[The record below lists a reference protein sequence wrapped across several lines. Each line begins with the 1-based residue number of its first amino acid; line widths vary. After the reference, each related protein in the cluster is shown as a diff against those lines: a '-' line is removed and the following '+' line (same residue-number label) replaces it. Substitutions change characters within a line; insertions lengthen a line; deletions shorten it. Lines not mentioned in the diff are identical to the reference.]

1 MSVTDSPVTA
11 TLRKVAVIGNP
22 NTGKSTLFNALTGM
36 QSRTGNFPGV
46 TVEKKIGRLHLD
58 NRVVDLID
66 LPGTYSLS
74 PRTPDEMVSVDVLL
88 GRQKDVGEVDAI
100 VCIVDASNL
109 ERNLYL
115 VSQVL
120 DLGLPAI
127 LVLNMWDVAQ
137 ARQVSID
144 VEGLRQRLGMQVI
157 VCEAHRRMGVHELRQ
172 AIIHSDTLVAPIRP
186 MPFPEE
192 FYAECGLLKKT
203 LTALGSRKLPFYL
216 IERLLIDVDGHV
228 EIQLA
233 AEHGEGLTS
242 VLKDA
247 RARLRES
254 GCRVPI
260 VEAKARYRWARE
272 ILDGVASV
280 PRTRVT
286 TRSDRIDRVLTH
298 RFIGLLFF
306 AAVMFLV
313 FQAIYTWSG
322 PLMDV
327 IESGQNIVADLVQA
341 SVPVGPLRSLLID
354 GAIAGVG
361 GVLIFVPQ
369 IALLF
374 FFIAILEDCGY
385 MARAAFVMDRLMT
398 KLGLSGKSFVPLMS
412 SFACAIPGVMAT
424 RVIENRR
431 DRMVTILVAPLM
443 SCSARLP
450 VYLLMTT
457 AFVPPVMYAGG
468 WVSLREIVLFVM
480 YLVGIFVAIPVAW
493 LLRKTFFKGETPP
506 FVMELPSYKWPSIR
520 IVMARVLDCSKAFV
534 VRAGTL
540 IFATTVLVWAAGYFP
555 ADHTAQHQ
563 LAAQIELSEIQI
575 AQFYADGN
583 QSAAKQA
590 TVELTELLEKQ
601 NQISGDL
608 IEASFLGR
616 TGHAIEPFVKP
627 LGWDWKI
634 GVGVIA
640 SFPAR
645 EVIIATLGT
654 IYSLG
659 GDVAE
664 DDASLTDKLR
674 AAKHPDGTPVF
685 NVAVAC
691 SIMVFFAL
699 CAQCAATLMVIRR
712 ETNSWRWPIFTFAYM
727 TTLAYVGALVTY
739 QVGMLLLT

>member
-1 MSVTDSPVTA
+1 MPVTDSPANA

-46 TVEKKIGRLHLD
+46 TVEKKIGRIQIE

-88 GRQKDVGEVDAI
+88 GRQRDVGEIDAV

-115 VSQVL
+115 VSQVM
-120 DLGLPAI
+120 DLGLPTI

-172 AIIHSDTLVAPIRP
+172 AIIHSDSLVAPERP
-186 MPFPEE
+186 RPFPEA
-192 FYAECGLLKKT
+192 FYTECRMLQKT
-203 LTALGSRKLPFYL
+203 LSALGSRKLPFYL

-228 EIQLA
+228 ETQLA
-233 AEHGEGLTS
+233 TEHGEKLTS
-242 VLKDA
+242 ALKDA
-247 RARLRES
+247 RTRLRES

-260 VEAKARYRWARE
+260 VEAKARYKWARE
-272 ILDGVASV
+272 TLDGIATAPKS
-280 PRTRVT
+280 RVT
-286 TRSDRIDRVLTH
+286 TRSDRIDRILTH
-298 RFIGLLFF
+298 RFIGLFVF
-306 AAVMFLV
+306 AAVMFLI

-322 PLMDV
+322 PLMGV
-327 IESGQNIVADLVQA
+327 IESGQGIAADLV
-341 SVPVGPLRSLLID
+341 SVNVPAGPMRSLLVD
-354 GAIAGVG
+354 GVIAGVG
-361 GVLIFVPQ
+361 GVLIFLPQ

-374 FFIAILEDCGY
+374 FFIAVLEDCGY

-450 VYLLMTT
+450 VYILMTT

-480 YLVGIFVAIPVAW
+480 YLVGIVVAVPVAW

-506 FVMELPSYKWPSIR
+506 FVMELPSYKWPSFR
-520 IVMARVLDCSKAFV
+520 IVMARVYDRSKAFV

-540 IFATTVLVWAAGYFP
+540 IFATTILVWAAGYFP
-555 ADHTAQHQ
+555 GDHTEQHQ
-563 LAAQIELSEIQI
+563 LESQIE
-575 AQFYADGN
+575 N
-583 QSAAKQA
+583 
-590 TVELTELLEKQ
+590 TELRVAQLAVQSKEAEARLAAAELDELHDRQ

-608 IEASFLGR
+608 IESSFLGKM
-616 TGHAIEPFVKP
+616 GHAIEPAVRP

-645 EVIIATLGT
+645 EVIIATMGT

-664 DDASLTDKLR
+664 DDASLTDQLR
-674 AAKHPDGTPVF
+674 AAKHPDGTPIF

-712 ETNSWRWPIFTFAYM
+712 ETNSWRWPMFTFGYM
-727 TTLAYVGALVTY
+727 TTLAYVGALITY